1 MDEAD
6 VRLGQQA
13 GATAEAARDAAD
25 WIGRNAAGIG
35 EGSPEL
41 RRVFHRFARAA
52 RQYESATIR
61 PMCVAVFGPSQVG
74 KSYLVSALARKP
86 TANGSPPPLMAVFA
100 NRKVDFL
107 KEINPEEEQ
116 EATGLVTRFSIV
128 PNTGTAV
135 RPAVVR
141 LLDQLDLVKIL
152 ANTYFH
158 DFEAAQEQVPL
169 EPEVKQ
175 ALEQASKQT
184 QGSTNDD
191 IDVDDLHVYFDA
203 QFPARETTKL
213 LNRIGYW
220 ERLEALASALPI
232 AERVKLYS
240 FLWGQLPEFNEL
252 YLRLYTDLK
261 GLGFSREAH
270 CPIEALIPR
279 EKSIINVKAL
289 GNIAGDDTDK
299 LEVNGGAAAPY
310 AIARSHLT
318 AITAELLIQIA
329 EEPWPFF
336 QHTDLLDFPG
346 ARSREM
352 INEPPAAY
360 VKKPGAIAGLFRR
373 GKVAYLFDR
382 YRERK
387 ELTSMLLCVVPGNQ
401 DVMTLPRTVL
411 SWIHDSHGISP
422 EERSRVETA
431 LLFVMTKFDRR
442 FETSKGKPLTS
453 HERWSGA
460 IATALTGYFGPKS
473 SDDWTRF
480 WRPDVPFNNCYWLRN
495 PNFHAP
501 GLMRYS
507 PDRAAEVG
515 LLEPERIEEI
525 KREYLDN
532 EAIQRH
538 FGGTERALRAWNA
551 AFTPNDGGI
560 RYLAESLEPVCRPE
574 LKRRQIEERLRGLR
588 RQMREKLEEF
598 HVSDDNE
605 AEKKKRIKAAEQA
618 VDALNG
624 LVNARRFGHFLSEL
638 QVASDALELL
648 FQRTKLT
655 GNIGAFAAEKSAGDG
670 ESDWFSQMLQS
681 GGIESKQDGSKKAPE
696 PGSDYVSLASASVE
710 HWAARLRAL
719 PQNERVL
726 DFLRVKQS
734 TVETVVR
741 ELLAGGERLKLRERI
756 AQGIE
761 VVTPMIEPGQTEM
774 VKPAL
779 VSAESLNRYVW
790 MLGQDDLET
799 SQRAKSPRGNQM
811 VAAFQK
817 AAPIDKL
824 EGLPNKEQGYQR
836 DFVADWVF
844 SFVALAKRNADDGI
858 QRRFSGEE
866 SSALGAILG
875 RLGGA
880 EERVNR

>member
-13 GATAEAARDAAD
+13 GATAEAARDAAE

-35 EGSPEL
+35 DGSPEL
-41 RRVFHRFARAA
+41 RRVFQRFARTA
-52 RQYESATIR
+52 RQFESAATR
-61 PMCVAVFGPSQVG
+61 PMCVAVFGPSNVG

-100 NRKVDFL
+100 DRKVDFL

-116 EATGLVTRFSIV
+116 EATGLVTRFSIS
-128 PNTGTAV
+128 PNAGAAV
-135 RPAVVR
+135 RPVVVR

-158 DFEAAQEQVPL
+158 DFEAAQERVPL
-169 EPEVKQ
+169 EPEVTQAIEQAGKQ
-175 ALEQASKQT
+175 AQA
-184 QGSTNDD
+184 GAIDD
-191 IDVDDLHVYFDA
+191 IEIDDLHVYFDG

-213 LNRIGYW
+213 LNRIDYW
-220 ERLEALASALPI
+220 EQLEALAPALPI
-232 AERVKLYS
+232 GERVKLYS

-252 YLRLYTDLK
+252 YARLYADLK

-289 GNIAGDDTDK
+289 ANIAGDDPDK
-299 LEVNGGAAAPY
+299 LEVKGGAAAPY

-329 EEPWPFF
+329 EEPWQYF

-373 GKVAYLFDR
+373 GKVAHLFDR

-411 SWIHDSHGISP
+411 SWIHDSHGIGP

-442 FETSKGKPLTS
+442 FETSTGKPLTS

-460 IATALTGYFGPKS
+460 ISNALTGYFGPKS
-473 SDDWTRF
+473 NDDWTRF
-480 WRPDVPFNNCYWLRN
+480 WRPNEPFNNCYWLRN

-501 GLMRYS
+501 GLIRYS
-507 PDRAAEVG
+507 PGHAAEVG

-525 KREYLDN
+525 KREYLDS
-532 EAIQRH
+532 ETIQRH
-538 FGGTERALRAWNA
+538 FGGTERALRAWDA
-551 AFTPNDGGI
+551 AFTLNDGGI

-588 RQMREKLEEF
+588 RQMREKLDEF

-605 AEKKKRIKAAEQA
+605 AEKTKRIKAAEQA
-618 VDALNG
+618 VAALQDI
-624 LVNARRFGHFLSEL
+624 VKARRFGHFLSEL

-648 FQRTKLT
+648 FARTKLT
-655 GNIGAFAAEKSAGDG
+655 GNIGGLAADDKAGDG
-670 ESDWFSQMLQS
+670 ESDWFAQMLQS
-681 GGIESKQDGSKKAPE
+681 GGIKTKSEEGKKAAD
-696 PGSDYVSLASASVE
+696 PGNDYVSLATASVE

-719 PQNERVL
+719 PQDERVL
-726 DFLRVKQS
+726 DFLRVNRS
-734 TVETVVR
+734 TVATIVR

-756 AQGIE
+756 ARGIE
-761 VVTPMIEPGQTEM
+761 DVTPMIEPGATEM

-779 VSAESLNRYVW
+779 VSAERLNRYVW
-790 MLGQDDLET
+790 MLGQDDLEAA
-799 SQRAKSPRGNQM
+799 QRAKSPRGNQL

-817 AAPIDKL
+817 SAPIDKL
-824 EGLPNKEQGYQR
+824 ERLPSKEQSYQR

-858 QRRFSGEE
+858 QRRFTGEE
-866 SSALGAILG
+866 SAALGAILA

-880 EERVNR
+880 EEQVNR